1 MIVENP
7 EVVDKAQHESPRNIL
22 IHLCKIDTKIS
33 AMNRLLLATILS
45 VAMLYVAAIATSS
58 VALAQN
64 MS

>member
-1 MIVENP
+1 MIVQNP
-7 EVVDKAQHESPRNIL
+7 EVVDKAQHESPQL
-22 IHLCKIDTKIS
+22 IHLRKIDTKKS

-45 VAMLYVAAIATSS
+45 VAMLSVAAIATSS